1 MSSKQERQSEFLEH
15 LQENG
20 TSVRIFLTNGFQ
32 MYGTVI
38 GHDQYCVYLD
48 SDGKKKWYTNML
60 FLQLN
65 VDETPGNHPSNF
77 LRGGLL

>member
-1 MSSKQERQSEFLEH
+1 MSSKQERQSEVLEH
-15 LQENG
+15 LQEDE
-20 TSVRIFLTNGFQ
+20 TSVRIFLTNGFR

-48 SDGKKKWYTNML
+48 SDGKL
-60 FLQLN
+60 SLQLN
-65 VDETPGNHPSNF
+65 IGETPGNHPSNF

>member
-1 MSSKQERQSEFLEH
+1 MSSKQERQSEVLEH
-15 LQENG
+15 LQEDE
-20 TSVRIFLTNGFQ
+20 TSVRIFLTNGFR

-48 SDGKKKWYTNML
+48 SDGKKKMVS
-60 FLQLN
+60 LQLN
-65 VDETPGNHPSNF
+65 IGETPGNHPSNF

>member
-48 SDGKKKWYTNML
+48 SDGKKK
-60 FLQLN
+60 
-65 VDETPGNHPSNF
+65 
-77 LRGGLL
+77 

>member
-1 MSSKQERQSEFLEH
+1 
-15 LQENG
+15 
-20 TSVRIFLTNGFQ
+20 

-48 SDGKKKWYTNML
+48 SDGKKKMVYKNML

-65 VDETPGNHPSNF
+65 IDETPGNHPSNF